1 MDILK
6 LFLAFLV
13 GGLICAL
20 IQLLID
26 ITSLSPAKIMVLL
39 VVFGVFLGA
48 VGLYEPIFNAVGA
61 GISVPLIGFGGNV
74 AKNEKRNARNG
85 ALYVARRLFRKER
98 APVVFQ
104 RFGVKFKERPKEKK
118 ENGALAK
125 KTLAARPTP
134 QTLQKNDYLRMPR
147 RLMSVT

>member
-74 AKNEKRNARNG
+74 AK
-85 ALYVARRLFRKER
+85 
-98 APVVFQ
+98 
-104 RFGVKFKERPKEKK
+104 GVKEAIDNFGFIGIFKGPFSAASIGCTAALVFGYLACLIFKAKPK
-118 ENGALAK
+118 
-125 KTLAARPTP
+125 R
-134 QTLQKNDYLRMPR
+134 
-147 RLMSVT
+147 S